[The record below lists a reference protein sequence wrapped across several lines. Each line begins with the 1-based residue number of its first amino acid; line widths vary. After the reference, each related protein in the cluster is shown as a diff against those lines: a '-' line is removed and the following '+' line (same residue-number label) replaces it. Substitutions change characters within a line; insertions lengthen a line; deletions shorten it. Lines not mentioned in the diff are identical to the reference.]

1 MKKKTSL
8 IDLLIREVFFVE
20 SSTINSLIMERRRK
34 NCDFLHKTPYY
45 LSENMISLEW
55 KFHEKRMRMFKK
67 YTQMIR
73 DEFKGYNQKKL
84 KKDFLAG
91 LTVAAVALP
100 LALAFGVSSGAT
112 AAAGMITAIIAGIVI
127 GSLSGG
133 FYQIS
138 GPTGAMAAILMSIAA
153 VHGMQGILLATFLAG
168 IFLLLAGILRLGSLT
183 SFIPS
188 PVITGFTSGIAI
200 IIALG
205 QLDNFFG
212 VRSEG
217 HNLIE
222 KISSYRSLGFD
233 LSIST
238 TVMSIL
244 VVLGLVFFPKKWNA
258 MIPASLVMIILATLA
273 TVVFQLPVATV
284 GKIPTSIFSDT
295 RLELGSLQLSAFQ
308 DILVP
313 SISIAMLGMI
323 ESLLCGASAGRM
335 TGKPLDSNQELV
347 AQGIGNLILPFLGG
361 VPATA
366 AIARTSVVIKSGAQ
380 TRLAGIFHA
389 VFLLLSM
396 LLLSPVMSKIPM
408 PALAGVLVVTAW
420 RMNEWSVIKEFFQK
434 RFHTALC
441 LFFLTMVATVI
452 FDLSLAI
459 VLGVLAGCLF
469 FIAKS
474 AVITINV
481 EEVDWS
487 RMGLVPTDCTEN
499 WVVVYLSGPL
509 FFMSSERLKQTLL
522 QLETKSGV
530 VLSMR
535 GVPSIDSTALDILE
549 EFCLAAEGRGQQV
562 QFAAL
567 QPEVEKMIRTIQGN
581 QEKEY
586 HFSVAEFLQTVHVA
600 EQ

>member
-1 MKKKTSL
+1 
-8 IDLLIREVFFVE
+8 
-20 SSTINSLIMERRRK
+20 
-34 NCDFLHKTPYY
+34 
-45 LSENMISLEW
+45 
-55 KFHEKRMRMFKK
+55 MFKK

-233 LSIST
+233 LSIPT

-313 SISIAMLGMI
+313 STSIAMLGMI

-347 AQGIGNLILPFLGG
+347 AQGIGNLILPFFGG

-530 VLSMR
+530 VFSMR

-549 EFCLAAEGRGQQV
+549 EICLAAECRGQQV

>member
-1 MKKKTSL
+1 
-8 IDLLIREVFFVE
+8 
-20 SSTINSLIMERRRK
+20 
-34 NCDFLHKTPYY
+34 
-45 LSENMISLEW
+45 
-55 KFHEKRMRMFKK
+55 MFKK

-222 KISSYRSLGFD
+222 KISSYRSLGLD
-233 LSIST
+233 LSIPT

-347 AQGIGNLILPFLGG
+347 AQGIGNLILPFFGG

-530 VLSMR
+530 VFSMR